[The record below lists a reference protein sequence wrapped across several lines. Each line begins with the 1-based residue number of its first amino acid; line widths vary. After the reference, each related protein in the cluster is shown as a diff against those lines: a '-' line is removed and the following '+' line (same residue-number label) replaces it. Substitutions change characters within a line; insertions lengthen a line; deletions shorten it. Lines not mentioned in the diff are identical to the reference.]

1 MGIVITI
8 ATFAVLGFIGWL
20 IYRAVRGRQV
30 KAHHITYGIAV
41 ITGIFTYG
49 FFLSMN
55 ILQPVKIVIRMLCGL
70 DLVLA
75 ADAAVAARRSFTI
88 IGGLV
93 PVGDVERTLVAV
105 QLTDASRAVGK
116 IV

>member
-8 ATFAVLGFIGWL
+8 ATLAILGFIGWL

-55 ILQPVKIVIRMLCGL
+55 ILQPVKIVVSILLGMALI
-70 DLVLA
+70 VLA
-75 ADAAVAARRSFTI
+75 AYLQRRRQ
-88 IGGLV
+88 
-93 PVGDVERTLVAV
+93 P
-105 QLTDASRAVGK
+105 GK
-116 IV
+116 P

>member
-8 ATFAVLGFIGWL
+8 ATFAILGFIGWL

-49 FFLSMN
+49 FFLSMD
-55 ILQPVKIVIRMLCGL
+55 ILQPVKILASIFLG
-70 DLVLA
+70 LVLIV
-75 ADAAVAARRSFTI
+75 VAAYLQRRHLLKS
-88 IGGLV
+88 
-93 PVGDVERTLVAV
+93 
-105 QLTDASRAVGK
+105 
-116 IV
+116 

>member
-49 FFLSMN
+49 FFLSMD
-55 ILQPVKIVIRMLCGL
+55 ILQPVKIVVSIFLGMILI
-70 DLVLA
+70 VLA
-75 ADAAVAARRSFTI
+75 AYLQRRRQPGS
-88 IGGLV
+88 
-93 PVGDVERTLVAV
+93 
-105 QLTDASRAVGK
+105 SR
-116 IV
+116 

>member
-8 ATFAVLGFIGWL
+8 ATLAILGFIGWL

-55 ILQPVKIVIRMLCGL
+55 ILQPVKILVSILLGMALI
-70 DLVLA
+70 VLA
-75 ADAAVAARRSFTI
+75 AFLQRRRQ
-88 IGGLV
+88 
-93 PVGDVERTLVAV
+93 P
-105 QLTDASRAVGK
+105 GK
-116 IV
+116 P

>member
-8 ATFAVLGFIGWL
+8 ATFAILGFIGWL

-55 ILQPVKIVIRMLCGL
+55 ILQPVKI
-70 DLVLA
+70 LVSIILGMALIIFA
-75 ADAAVAARRSFTI
+75 AYLQRR
-88 IGGLV
+88 
-93 PVGDVERTLVAV
+93 R
-105 QLTDASRAVGK
+105 QASK
-116 IV
+116 Q

>member
-55 ILQPVKIVIRMLCGL
+55 ILQPVKI
-70 DLVLA
+70 LVSIILGMVLIFMA
-75 ADAAVAARRSFTI
+75 AYLQRRRQADKS
-88 IGGLV
+88 
-93 PVGDVERTLVAV
+93 
-105 QLTDASRAVGK
+105 
-116 IV
+116 

>member
-8 ATFAVLGFIGWL
+8 ATFAILGFIGWL

-49 FFLSMN
+49 FFLSMD
-55 ILQPVKIVIRMLCGL
+55 ILQPVKILVSILLGL
-70 DLVLA
+70 ALIIFA
-75 ADAAVAARRSFTI
+75 AYLQRRH
-88 IGGLV
+88 LLK
-93 PVGDVERTLVAV
+93 P
-105 QLTDASRAVGK
+105 
-116 IV
+116 

>member
-8 ATFAVLGFIGWL
+8 ATFAILGFIGWL

-55 ILQPVKIVIRMLCGL
+55 ILQPVKIVVSIFLGMVLIL
-70 DLVLA
+70 LA
-75 ADAAVAARRSFTI
+75 AYLQRRRQADK
-88 IGGLV
+88 
-93 PVGDVERTLVAV
+93 P
-105 QLTDASRAVGK
+105 
-116 IV
+116 

>member
-8 ATFAVLGFIGWL
+8 ATFAILGFIGWL

-30 KAHHITYGIAV
+30 KAHHVTYGIAV

-55 ILQPVKIVIRMLCGL
+55 ILQPVKI
-70 DLVLA
+70 LVSILVGILLIILA
-75 ADAAVAARRSFTI
+75 ALLQRRQ
-88 IGGLV
+88 
-93 PVGDVERTLVAV
+93 PAKR
-105 QLTDASRAVGK
+105 
-116 IV
+116 

>member
-8 ATFAVLGFIGWL
+8 ATFAILGFIGWL

-55 ILQPVKIVIRMLCGL
+55 ILQPVKIVVSILLGMTLI
-70 DLVLA
+70 VLA
-75 ADAAVAARRSFTI
+75 AYLQHRQ
-88 IGGLV
+88 
-93 PVGDVERTLVAV
+93 P
-105 QLTDASRAVGK
+105 GK
-116 IV
+116 P

>member
-49 FFLSMN
+49 FFLSMD
-55 ILQPVKIVIRMLCGL
+55 ILQPVKIVVSIFLGMILI
-70 DLVLA
+70 VLA
-75 ADAAVAARRSFTI
+75 AYLQRRRQPGSS
-88 IGGLV
+88 
-93 PVGDVERTLVAV
+93 P
-105 QLTDASRAVGK
+105 
-116 IV
+116 